1 MVFWRIVR
9 QYERMVVLRWGK
21 FLDVRGPG
29 LRIVIPFVD
38 QPYKVDLREQVDRVP
53 TQKYIT
59 SDNVVV
65 DMDFVIYYR
74 CWRTARR
81 CARPYWRSRTSRGH
95 HQPVLCH
102 PQGGDWLHHAL
113 GGALGTREDARPAPG
128 EDGRGHGRW
137 GIKVSQ
143 VEINEIDPPPGVKA
157 AMERE
162 KSAAAIKTAEI
173 TESEGARQA
182 AINRA
187 EGEKQAAILRAEGS
201 RQSEILTAEG
211 DQQAAILR
219 ADGFSTA
226 LDRINSVAQEADA
239 RTMSLQYFDTLK
251 QARWQ
256 PRHQVHLPYGVHEH
270 APVVR
275 ELRDGSQRRQGRR
288 VERRLADLAVLGR
301 GGETGQLLRDGAVL
315 RALQRRVHRAAGRRL
330 PGAPSTAGPGRT
342 GVPCAGPAGRSGA
355 CRSSRPALGTAGP
368 PRRRRSRSTPA
379 P

>member
-1 MVFWRIVR
+1 MVFWRIVK

-21 FLDVRGPG
+21 FMDVRGPG
-29 LRIVIPFVD
+29 LRVVIPFID

-74 CWRTARR
+74 VLADGEEVRKAVVDIENYRVATINLSFATLR
-81 CARPYWRSRTSRGH
+81 AVIGSTS
-95 HQPVLCH
+95 LSE
-102 PQGGDWLHHAL
+102 AL
-113 GGALGTREDARPAPG
+113 SERERIRDQLQVRMD
-128 EDGRGHGRW
+128 EVTGRW

-173 TESEGARQA
+173 TESEGSRQA

-187 EGEKQAAILRAEGS
+187 EGEKQASILRAEGS

-226 LDRINSVAQEADA
+226 LDRINSVAQVADG
-239 RTMSLQYFDTLK
+239 RTMSLQYFETLK
-251 QARWQ
+251 
-256 PRHQVHLPYGVHEH
+256 
-270 APVVR
+270 
-275 ELRDGSQRRQGRR
+275 ELGGSPATKFIFPMEFTSMLQSFVSSATGRSN
-288 VERRLADLAVLGR
+288 
-301 GGETGQLLRDGAVL
+301 GGDGADS
-315 RALQRRVHRAAGRRL
+315 A
-330 PGAPSTAGPGRT
+330 
-342 GVPCAGPAGRSGA
+342 
-355 CRSSRPALGTAGP
+355 
-368 PRRRRSRSTPA
+368 
-379 P
+379 